1 MKPPS
6 GSPPTRPAPS
16 RLERLVARARL
27 VIRLE
32 RVWPLVVL
40 AGGIV
45 AVFVALS
52 WLGLWVAL
60 PRALRVAGVALFAAG
75 LVAAAV
81 LLARQLAVSRRDALA
96 RLDRDAGGAHRP
108 VSAAEDRLAN
118 AGPDPL
124 TQALWQLSRQ
134 RLDGTLARLRL
145 RPPAPRLAAR
155 DPYALRAAALLGLV
169 AAGFVAGAGKD
180 GLIAAAF
187 DWRGAVP
194 AGAGF
199 RVDAWIDPPGYT
211 GRAPVVL
218 LGGSAAPS
226 ADQAVTVPIR
236 SSVVVRASGAG
247 AVQATVTGGL
257 KASPAPSPAPKPAAA
272 ASRPADAPA
281 GGDEHRFTLDGSGRL
296 ALLHDGAPLAGV
308 TLTALPDLPPT
319 IVLLEPPRPT
329 ARGGLTLGYK
339 IDDDYGVTRAEAA
352 FTDPVSGER
361 PIVRSLVAPPKLDLN
376 LPPTPGGLGT
386 GQTTGDL
393 SDHPW
398 AGAEVTVVLSTGDEG
413 GNIGLSAPVRMTL
426 PARTFANPLA
436 RALVEQRRD
445 LVFDPDHR
453 EGVGTALDALMI
465 DPDRFGTSKAVYLG
479 LYTARTRLASARTD
493 EDLIGLA
500 DYLWQMALRI
510 EEGDKSVA
518 ARDLQAAEQAL
529 REALQRGAS
538 PDEIKRLTEAL
549 RQQMDRF
556 LAELAERSRT
566 AQAGTPPDPNAHVV
580 TPQQLQEM
588 MRRMGELAQNGDTA
602 EARRMLD
609 QLQAMLD
616 NLRPAKPG
624 TGQAQREIN
633 RQMSELDKMSRDQ
646 QALRDRTFRQG
657 RPKPSQDGQPF
668 ADDPDEADD
677 GAPVGD
683 PRAEGEP
690 QAQGDQPGGD
700 DLAGQQG
707 GLRDRLDALQ
717 RRMRQL
723 GLKGEQGLE
732 NAEQAM
738 KDAEGALGQGKP
750 GNRRAVEAQG
760 RALQGLQQGANGLAQ
775 QMASQP
781 GEGQQQGEGE
791 GTGGPSISQGS
802 AGQDGNDPLG
812 RTRDGRGRMETRGR
826 ALGEG
831 VAERAQRVLQELRR
845 RLGDPG
851 RSSEELE
858 YLERLLQH
866 Y

>member
-1 MKPPS
+1 MSDTNKPPS
-6 GSPPTRPAPS
+6 GSPAPS
-16 RLERLVARARL
+16 RLEWLLSRARL
-27 VIRLE
+27 VIRIE
-32 RVWPLVVL
+32 RAWPLVVL
-40 AGGIV
+40 IAGIV
-45 AVFVALS
+45 AAFVALS
-52 WLGLWVAL
+52 WLGVWVAA
-60 PRALRVAGVALFAAG
+60 PRAMRIGGVMLFGAGVLAAAA
-75 LVAAAV
+75 LVA
-81 LLARQLAVSRRDALA
+81 RHLAVGRREALA
-96 RLDRDAGGAHRP
+96 RLDRDSGQAHRP

-118 AGPDPL
+118 AGHDPL
-124 TQALWQLSRQ
+124 TQALWDLSRR
-134 RLDGTLARLRL
+134 RLEGTLVRLRL
-145 RPPAPRLAAR
+145 RPPAPGLAAR

-169 AAGFVAGAGKD
+169 AAGFVAGSGKD

-187 DWRGAVP
+187 DWRGAAP

-218 LGGSAAPS
+218 LGGGAAPA

-236 SSVVVRASGAG
+236 STVVVRSSGAG
-247 AVQATVTGGL
+247 AVEASVTGGL
-257 KASPAPSPAPKPAAA
+257 RPGPAPKPAPA
-272 ASRPADAPA
+272 ASRLPNAPA
-281 GGDEHRFTLDGSGRL
+281 GGAEHRFTLDGSGRL
-296 ALLHDGAPLAGV
+296 AVLHDGAPLAGV
-308 TLTALPDLPPT
+308 VLTALPDLPPT
-319 IVLLEPPRPT
+319 IVLVEPPRPT

-352 FTDPVSGER
+352 FTDPVYGER

-413 GNIGLSAPVRMTL
+413 GNIGLSAPTRMTL
-426 PARTFANPLA
+426 PARPFANPLA

-479 LYTARTRLASARTD
+479 LYTARTRLGSARTD
-493 EDLIGLA
+493 QDLIGLA

-510 EEGDKSVA
+510 EEGDKSAA

-549 RQQMDRF
+549 RQKMDQF
-556 LAELAERSRT
+556 LAEMAKRSRT
-566 AQAGTPPDPNAHVV
+566 AQAGTPPDPNARVV
-580 TPQQLQEM
+580 TPQQLQDM

-602 EARRMLD
+602 EAQRMLD

-616 NLRPAKPG
+616 NLRTAQRG
-624 TGQAQREIN
+624 TGQAQREMN
-633 RQMSELDKMSRDQ
+633 RQMGELDKMSREQ
-646 QALRDRTFRQG
+646 QALRDKTFRQG
-657 RPKPSQDGQPF
+657 RQKRSQDGQPF
-668 ADDPDEADD
+668 ADDPDDPDD
-677 GAPVGD
+677 GPQSDGD
-683 PRAEGEP
+683 Q

-707 GLRDRLDALQ
+707 GLRDRLDELQ

-732 NAEQAM
+732 DAEQAM

-750 GNRRAVEAQG
+750 GNRRAVDAQG

-781 GEGQQQGEGE
+781 GQGQQQGEGE

-812 RTRDGRGRMETRGR
+812 RNRDGRGRMETRGR
-826 ALGEG
+826 ELGES

-845 RLGDPG
+845 RLGDPN
-851 RSSEELE
+851 RASEELD